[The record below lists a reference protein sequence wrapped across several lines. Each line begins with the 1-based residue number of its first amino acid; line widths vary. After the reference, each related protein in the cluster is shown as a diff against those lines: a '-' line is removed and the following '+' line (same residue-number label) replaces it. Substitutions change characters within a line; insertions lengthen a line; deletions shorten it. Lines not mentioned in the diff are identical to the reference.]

1 MAAAYGAPEKATFSS
16 AAHGPTLYQVRKLFQ
31 TPEDAGFWTS
41 ASDGNGAAVST
52 EHMDRRNPPPRR
64 CMCATM
70 VRRTR
75 CCRGVPAQR

>member
-31 TPEDAGFWTS
+31 TPEDA
-41 ASDGNGAAVST
+41 GNGAAVST